1 MIFKIVKAESVK
13 CLELTNGSLILK
25 TMYSTF
31 LESKAKSWLEKKQ
44 INAKGIIMFSGP
56 N

>member
-1 MIFKIVKAESVK
+1 MLRINKRITDFKD
-13 CLELTNGSLILK
+13 C
-25 TMYSTF
+25 STF
-31 LESKAKSWLEKKQ
+31 LESKTESWLGKKQ